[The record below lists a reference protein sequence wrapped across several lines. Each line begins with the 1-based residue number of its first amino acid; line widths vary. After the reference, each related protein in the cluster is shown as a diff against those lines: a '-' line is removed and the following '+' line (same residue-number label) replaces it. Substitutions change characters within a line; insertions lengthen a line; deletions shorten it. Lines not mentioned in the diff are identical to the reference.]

1 MRTLLPWI
9 CVLMIATAI
18 GDAQQEVNR
27 ARRRFDPPSVITA
40 TEAVYPLQSVVSGTV
55 VLEVSLDDAA
65 KITDIRVVRGIAS
78 LTEPAQRSVR
88 EWTFQAAKLDGKPVS
103 AKIVVAFSFVPPNVG
118 PRIRLAGLENALALD
133 CHRKVYP
140 AALCCMIMIGVAL
153 KVGFRPS

>member
-1 MRTLLPWI
+1 MRTLLLWI
-9 CVLMIATAI
+9 CVLMIATVI

-65 KITDIRVVRGIAS
+65 KITVIRVVRGIAS

-88 EWTFQAAKLDGKPVS
+88 EWTFQAAKLDGKPVPS
-103 AKIVVAFSFVPPNVG
+103 KMVVAFSFVPPNVG
-118 PRIRLAGLENALALD
+118 PRI
-133 CHRKVYP
+133 
-140 AALCCMIMIGVAL
+140 
-153 KVGFRPS
+153 